1 MTARTRSLL
10 AVACG
15 VAVAGV
21 YAGQPVLAPMGH
33 DLGLAPGEV
42 GWVVAAGQLGYLAGL
57 VLLVPLG
64 DVLDSRRL
72 VAAHLLA
79 LAAGLGLAAAAPAA
93 WVAFAGLALAGLFA
107 VVVQTV
113 VAYVARVSSPTDRGR
128 SIGAVTSGVVVGIL
142 GSRVVAGLVAEAWG
156 WRAVYVVLAAVSLV
170 LALVVPR
177 VLPPDPRDPPPRYG
191 AALRGLAGAFRDPVL
206 LSRGTVAFFLFA
218 SFGTLWS
225 GLAVPLAGAPWH
237 LGETAV
243 GLFGVAGLA
252 GALGAARAGRW
263 ADRGRADHATGVAL
277 ALLVASWVLIAE
289 LPRSLLLLALGVVL
303 LDLAVQVVHVSN
315 QHVLTDGRDDATATV
330 VGAYMVFYSL
340 GSALGATTTAAAH
353 AVAGWTGTAA
363 LGAAFAAL
371 GLLAWALGVPVLR
384 AARRSRGHA
393 VTVGLLGL
401 EPTTD
406 G

>member
-1 MTARTRSLL
+1 
-10 AVACG
+10 
-15 VAVAGV
+15 
-21 YAGQPVLAPMGH
+21 MGH
-33 DLGLAPGEV
+33 DLGLAPGAV

-79 LAAGLGLAAAAPAA
+79 LSAGLGLVAASSAA
-93 WVAFAGLALAGLFA
+93 WVAFVGVALAGLAA
-107 VVVQTV
+107 VVVQTA
-113 VAYVARVSSPTDRGR
+113 VAYAARLAAPADRGR
-128 SIGAVTSGVVVGIL
+128 SIGVVTSGVVVGIL
-142 GSRVVAGLVAEAWG
+142 GSRVVAGLVADVGG
-156 WRAVYVVLAAVSLV
+156 WRAVYVVLAAACLV

-177 VLPPDPRDPPPRYG
+177 VLSPDPRGARPRYG
-191 AALRGLAGAFRDPVL
+191 AVLRGLGSAFRDPVL
-206 LSRGTVAFFLFA
+206 RSRGAVAFFLFA

-263 ADRGRADHATGVAL
+263 ADRGRGDRATGVAL
-277 ALLVASWVLIAE
+277 VLLLGSWVLIAQ

-353 AVAGWTGTAA
+353 AAAGWAGAA
-363 LGAAFAAL
+363 VLGAGFAAL

-384 AARRSRGHA
+384 SARRARA
-393 VTVGLLGL
+393 EKERVGQVGL

-406 G
+406 GL